1 MKRGGYKMKRYV
13 LIILA
18 ALFIT
23 FVANNAVWAQPKGNI
38 ELKAVAEVEMEVINA
53 KGEKELKRVPAA
65 RVVPG
70 DFVIYTIYYANVG
83 KEPADKVVI
92 TNPIP
97 EHMRFE
103 DGSASGEGTRIT
115 FSVDGGKRYDVPVN
129 LTIVG
134 ADGKKRPAKG
144 SDYTH
149 IRWTLQKS
157 LTPEEKGLVS
167 FRAQL
172 E

>member
-1 MKRGGYKMKRYV
+1 MKQLV
-13 LIILA
+13 FIALSILLSVSVSA
-18 ALFIT
+18 G
-23 FVANNAVWAQPKGNI
+23 AVWAQQKGNI
-38 ELKAVAEVEMEVINA
+38 ELKAVAEQEKEVIND
-53 KGEKELKRVPAA
+53 KGEKEITRVPVA

-70 DFVIYTIYYANVG
+70 GEVIYTISYRNVG
-83 KEPADKVVI
+83 QEPTDNVVI
-92 TNPIP
+92 TNPVP
-97 EHMRFE
+97 EHMFYRE
-103 DGSASGEGTRIT
+103 GSTSGADTIIT
-115 FSVDGGKRYDVPVN
+115 YSVDNGKTYDLPAK
-129 LTIVG
+129 LTVVG

-157 LTPEEKGLVS
+157 LAPGKKGHVS

>member
-1 MKRGGYKMKRYV
+1 MKR
-13 LIILA
+13 L
-18 ALFIT
+18 LFIVLSILLSVS
-23 FVANNAVWAQPKGNI
+23 FSAGALWAQQKGSI
-38 ELKAVAEVEMEVINA
+38 ELKAVAEQEKEVIND
-53 KGEKELKRVPAA
+53 KGEKELTRVPAA

-70 DFVIYTIYYANVG
+70 DEVIYTINFTNMSE
-83 KEPADKVVI
+83 EPADNVVI
-92 TNPIP
+92 TNPVP
-97 EHMRFE
+97 EHMVYRE
-103 DGSASGEGTRIT
+103 GSASGSDTIIT
-115 FSVDGGKRYDVPVN
+115 YCVDNGKTYDLPGK

-144 SDYTH
+144 SEYTH

-157 LTPEEKGLVS
+157 LIPGKKGHVS

>member
-13 LIILA
+13 LIVLA
-18 ALFIT
+18 ALLIA
-23 FVANNAVWAQPKGNI
+23 FVANSAVWAQPKGNI
-38 ELKAVAEVEMEVINA
+38 ELKAVAEVEMEVVNA

-65 RVVPG
+65 SVVPG

-92 TNPIP
+92 INPVP
-97 EHMRFE
+97 EHMRYE

-115 FSVDGGKRYDVPVN
+115 FSVDDGKTYELPEK
-129 LTIVG
+129 LTVVD
-134 ADGKKRPAKG
+134 ADGKMRPAKG

-157 LTPEEKGLVS
+157 LAPEEKGIVN